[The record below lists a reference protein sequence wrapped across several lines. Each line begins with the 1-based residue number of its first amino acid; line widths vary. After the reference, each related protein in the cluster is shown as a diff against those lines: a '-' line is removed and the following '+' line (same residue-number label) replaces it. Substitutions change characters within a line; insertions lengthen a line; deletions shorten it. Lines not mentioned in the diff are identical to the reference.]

1 MLKIEKSKTAKLLAL
16 SFMLN
21 FTVVQPICSTITYA
35 ATRDS
40 DYHTIE
46 NSTSKKIQSSRDY
59 LYTPY
64 KSDAERQAEAGAI
77 RQQQAEAEAQR
88 RAAQEALQQSGPSS
102 SSPSGSTY
110 NSDGTVKELGDE
122 DPNTQQAKERLQQMM
137 QNNPRRSDGFNN
149 SEEKK
154 SDSVSTRVA
163 NQLSDKDKEILV
175 NVSNSDTSEEKYRV
189 MAAEVCKASGLSDK
203 ECLEKQL
210 TIQNCLWGELS
221 HVEASGQE
229 YENAKNTAMQT
240 CVYVLQSEEKD
251 EPEGFLAGIKNF
263 YDGINKKYQDS
274 MPEALKLVLGDSL
287 AEVGVTAGLTLLSF
301 ASFGI
306 SVPALVS
313 LRAAKT
319 GVKLASKADK
329 VAGMMGKTTNLT
341 KKFESTLSSN
351 TRSAMNVSREY
362 AGESKDVIKAMEKQR
377 MEGYD
382 AAEAAAYRKAERE
395 YAEETWGKGTVE
407 AEEYL
412 SASNE
417 IMRDAAKETAKEA
430 SIKFGVLERNA
441 SNAGKLVAA
450 DIVGGKVVNAAGAGE
465 YVDSKIQD
473 SAYNTQE
480 VNKALQNEEFAK
492 LLESKRSNA
501 DITKIAKSVSSS
513 AKNASTSLQISNQVE
528 NNLTGMSPKEQVNS
542 GANMVAIKAK
552 DKANYA
558 SEVSQQL
565 IGAEG
570 KPGYVENHAKKISD
584 GLKELGVTPEE
595 IKQYQN

>member
-40 DYHTIE
+40 DYHTLD
-46 NSTSKKIQSSRDY
+46 NTTTKKIQSSRDY
-59 LYTPY
+59 LYNPY
-64 KSDAERQAEAGAI
+64 KSDAERQAEAEAI
-77 RQQQAEAEAQR
+77 RQQQAEAEAQQK
-88 RAAQEALQQSGPSS
+88 AAQEALQQSNTSS
-102 SSPSGSTY
+102 NSPSGSTY

-122 DPNTQQAKERLQQMM
+122 DPNAQQARERLQQMM
-137 QNNPRRSDGFNN
+137 QNNPRRSSSFNN
-149 SEEKK
+149 SKEKK
-154 SDSVSTRVA
+154 ADSVSTRVA

-240 CVYVLQSEEKD
+240 CVYVLQSESKD

-263 YDGINKKYQDS
+263 YDGINKTYQES

-287 AEVGVTAGLTLLSF
+287 AEVGVTAGLTLLSL

-313 LRAAKT
+313 LRTAKM

-341 KKFESTLSSN
+341 KKFESTLSPN

-362 AGESKDVIKAMEKQR
+362 AGESKDVIKALEKQR

-382 AAEAAAYRKAERE
+382 AVKAAAYREAERKH
-395 YAEETWGKGTVE
+395 AEKIWGKGTAE

-412 SASNE
+412 TASNE
-417 IMRDAAKETAKEA
+417 MMREAAKETAKEA
-430 SIKFGVLERNA
+430 SIKFRVLERNA

-450 DIVGGKVVNAAGAGE
+450 DIVGGKVVNTAGAGD
-465 YVDSKIQD
+465 YIDSNIQN

-480 VNKALQNEEFAK
+480 VNKALQNEEFAR

-501 DITKIAKSVSSS
+501 DITKLAKSVSSS
-513 AKNASTSLQISNQVE
+513 TKNASTSLQISSQVE
-528 NNLTGMSPKEQVNS
+528 NNLTGMSFKEQVNS
-542 GANMVAIKAK
+542 GANEVAIKAGM
-552 DKANYA
+552 KADEAIGNNK
-558 SEVSQQL
+558 QL
-565 IGAEG
+565 NE
-570 KPGYVENHAKKISD
+570 YVKNHTKSISD
-584 GLKELGVTPEE
+584 GLKELDVTPEE

>member
-1 MLKIEKSKTAKLLAL
+1 MLNIEKSKTAKLLAL

-21 FTVVQPICSTITYA
+21 FTVVQPVCSTITYA

-46 NSTSKKIQSSRDY
+46 NSTSKKIQSSREY

-64 KSDAERQAEAGAI
+64 KSNAERQAEAETI

-88 RAAQEALQQSGPSS
+88 KAAQEAHQQSGPSP

-122 DPNTQQAKERLQQMM
+122 DSNVQQARERLQQMM
-137 QNNPRRSDGFNN
+137 QNNPRRSDGFNG

-154 SDSVSTRVA
+154 ADSVSTRVA

-175 NVSNSDTSEEKYRV
+175 NVSKSDTTEEKYRV
-189 MAAEVCKASGLSDK
+189 MAAEVCKTSGLSDK
-203 ECLEKQL
+203 ECLEKQEA
-210 TIQNCLWGELS
+210 IQNCLWGELS

-229 YENAKNTAMQT
+229 YENARNTAMQT

-251 EPEGFLAGIKNF
+251 EEEGILAGLKNF
-263 YDGINKKYQDS
+263 YDGWDKKYKES

-306 SVPALVS
+306 SIPAMAS
-313 LRAAKT
+313 LKAARMGT
-319 GVKLASKADK
+319 KLASKADK
-329 VAGMMGKTTNLT
+329 VAGMMGKTTNIS
-341 KKFESTLSSN
+341 KKFESALSSN

-362 AGESKDVIKAMEKQR
+362 AGESKDVIKVMEKQR

-382 AAEAAAYRKAERE
+382 AVEAAAHREAEKK
-395 YAEETWGKGTVE
+395 YAEQVWGKGTVE

-417 IMRDAAKETAKEA
+417 AMREAAKKTAKEA
-430 SIKFGVLERNA
+430 SIKFGVLERKA

-450 DIVGGKVVNAAGAGE
+450 DMVGGKVINAVGAGE
-465 YVDSKIQD
+465 YVDRKIQN
-473 SAYNTQE
+473 SEYNVQE
-480 VNKALQNEEFAK
+480 VNKALQNEEFAR

-501 DITKIAKSVSSS
+501 DVTKIAKSVSSS
-513 AKNASTSLQISNQVE
+513 AKNTSTSLQISNQVE
-528 NNLTGMSPKEQVNS
+528 SNLKNMSFKEQVNS
-542 GANMVAIKAK
+542 GANNVAIKASI
-552 DKANYA
+552 KADYA
-558 SEVSQQL
+558 NETNL
-565 IGAEG
+565 ALNGAEG

-595 IKQYQN
+595 IKQYQK